1 MGLRREI
8 GTRFRWY
15 RSMLVRRMVD
25 FDPLSNLLVC
35 GGPRSGSTWLG
46 ELIACTPRSALLF
59 EPLTATQQG
68 PFRDLGFAWD
78 QPIPPDA
85 KWPEARAAFEAML
98 RGKAITDWNIV
109 YSSSSVASFLT
120 ARRMVVKCCHANALL
135 SWLVRQFNFRYQPI
149 FLVRHPFAV
158 VASQLENPRWA
169 HGTPRF
175 KIPDCRYRECIERHE
190 PFLSQLD
197 SRAQVLT
204 AQWCLSN
211 VDPLGSGDND
221 QRWTT
226 VFYENLLM
234 APERQL
240 RRVFDRWGLP
250 LPDKI
255 LRRVTKPSKTT
266 REATF
271 KLGVEQQLSKWKA
284 AFSPDERRKMIR
296 VLKYFGVSIY
306 DDECYL
312 PRL

>member
-8 GTRFRWY
+8 GTHFRWY

-85 KWPEARAAFEAML
+85 KWPEARAAFETML
-98 RGKAITDWNIV
+98 RGKAISDWNIV

-158 VASQLENPRWA
+158 AASQLECPRWA
-169 HGTPRF
+169 RRAPHF
-175 KIPDCRYRECIERHE
+175 MIPDCRYRELVARHE
-190 PFLSQLD
+190 PFLSRLD
-197 SRAQVLT
+197 TRAEVLI

-211 VDPLGSGDND
+211 VEPLESADND
-221 QRWTT
+221 QRWIT
-226 VFYENLLM
+226 VFYENLLL

-255 LRRVTKPSKTT
+255 LSRISKPSKTT

-271 KLGVEQQLSKWKA
+271 KRGVEQQLSKWKT
-284 AFSPDERRKMIR
+284 AFSPDERRKMTR
-296 VLKYFGVSIY
+296 VLKYFGVLIY
-306 DDECYL
+306 DDEGNL